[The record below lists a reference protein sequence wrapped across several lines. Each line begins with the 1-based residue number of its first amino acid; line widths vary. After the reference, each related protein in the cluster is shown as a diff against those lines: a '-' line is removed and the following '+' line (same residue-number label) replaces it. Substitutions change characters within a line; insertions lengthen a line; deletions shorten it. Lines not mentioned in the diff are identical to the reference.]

1 MLGGEMAAAASDL
14 AAAGAGRVTFKSTGQ
29 PELPANERL
38 SGRDVVVTIDY
49 FQTAGIPLLRGR
61 TFTETDNADA
71 PRVVVVNQE
80 FVHRHL
86 QDKEPLGKQIRLDVS
101 GTAPEWRE
109 IVGVVTTVKDYSED
123 TRDYPEVYE
132 PFLQRP
138 VPSFSLMA
146 RTAADP
152 NILAPALRGEV
163 AQAEAQLSPARR
175 VSMPEF
181 IQRQKARNPFF
192 VPGLGQL
199 PP

>member
-14 AAAGAGRVTFKSTGQ
+14 AAAGAGRVTFKINGQ

-38 SGRDVVVTIDY
+38 SARDVVVTIDY
-49 FQTAGIPLLRGR
+49 FQRAGIPLLRGR

-109 IVGVVTTVKDYSED
+109 IVGVVTTVKYYSED
-123 TRDYPEVYE
+123 TRDYPEDYE

-138 VPSFSLMA
+138 PSSFCL
-146 RTAADP
+146 
-152 NILAPALRGEV
+152 LAPPP
-163 AQAEAQLSPARR
+163 SP
-175 VSMPEF
+175 PT
-181 IQRQKARNPFF
+181 QPT
-192 VPGLGQL
+192 PLL
-199 PP
+199 PTPLPRMC